1 MKIKKAVFPV
11 AGLGTR
17 FIPATKAM
25 AKEMLPV
32 VDKPIIQYAV
42 EEAFEAGIEHIIFVT
57 GRGKKALEDHFDRSF
72 EIEHALKEKGKL
84 DLLKQIQELVPKTG
98 TIIYTR
104 QNQPLGLGH
113 AIWCARDIVG
123 DEPFAVL
130 LADDLIQTDKPVL
143 SEMIKKFDR
152 LRASIVAV
160 MEVDKDQT
168 DKYGILDAR
177 QIEEDIVRIDDMFEK
192 EGIPFQVADKKK
204 LFEIEG
210 IKQLITLCREMAQSA
225 DIPDE
230 LKDCDSETWLK
241 FLCEKEGLNKMIQ
254 GDDKAQQAFE
264 ILLSIAGLHNDLKSF
279 LNALVLNQDADTL
292 EFNVEKVSLMTLH
305 AAKGLEFPV
314 VFVAGCEQGL
324 VPFAKD
330 GKNIDNIEEERRLFY
345 VAMTRAMDILCLT
358 YAKKRSIYGKSS
370 KRQRSIFI
378 KDIEK
383 KLTQV
388 EKSFVHLKAGKKEKQ
403 LELF

>member
-42 EEAFEAGIEHIIFVT
+42 EEAFAAGIEQIIFVT

-72 EIEHALKEKGKL
+72 EIEHSLMEKGKE

-143 SEMIKKFDR
+143 AEMVKKFDR
-152 LRASIVAV
+152 LRASMAAV
-160 MEVDKDQT
+160 MEIEKNQT
-168 DKYGILDAR
+168 DKYGILDA
-177 QIEEDIVRIDDMFEK
+177 QQVEEDIFRIDDM
-192 EGIPFQVADKKK
+192 
-204 LFEIEG
+204 
-210 IKQLITLCREMAQSA
+210 
-225 DIPDE
+225 
-230 LKDCDSETWLK
+230 
-241 FLCEKEGLNKMIQ
+241 
-254 GDDKAQQAFE
+254 
-264 ILLSIAGLHNDLKSF
+264 
-279 LNALVLNQDADTL
+279 
-292 EFNVEKVSLMTLH
+292 VEKPKPEDAPSNLAIVGRYILTPRIFQHLGKEK
-305 AAKGLEFPV
+305 KGAGGEIQLTDAMKALLKEQPIFGYKFHGKRFDCGDKVGFQMANLAFALERP
-314 VFVAGCEQGL
+314 
-324 VPFAKD
+324 D
-330 GKNIDNIEEERRLFY
+330 MRDRL
-345 VAMTRAMDILCLT
+345 IN
-358 YAKKRSIYGKSS
+358 
-370 KRQRSIFI
+370 FI
-378 KDIEK
+378 KEIQKD
-383 KLTQV
+383 V
-388 EKSFVHLKAGKKEKQ
+388 
-403 LELF
+403 

>member
-42 EEAFEAGIEHIIFVT
+42 EEAFAAGIEHIIFVT

-72 EIEHALKEKGKL
+72 EIEHTLMEKGKD
-84 DLLKQIQELVPKTG
+84 DLLKQIQELVPTTG

-143 SEMIKKFDR
+143 SEMVHKFDR
-152 LRASIVAV
+152 LRASMAAV

-168 DKYGILDAR
+168 DKYGILDAQ
-177 QIEEDIVRIDDMFEK
+177 QIENDIVRINDMIEK
-192 EGIPFQVADKKK
+192 PKPEDAPSNLAIIGRYILTPRIFHHLSKGKKGAGGEIQLTDAMKALLLEQPIFGYKFKGKRFDCGDKVGFQMANLAFALERPDMRGK
-204 LFEIEG
+204 LIAFIKEIE
-210 IKQLITLCREMAQSA
+210 
-225 DIPDE
+225 
-230 LKDCDSETWLK
+230 KD
-241 FLCEKEGLNKMIQ
+241 F
-254 GDDKAQQAFE
+254 
-264 ILLSIAGLHNDLKSF
+264 
-279 LNALVLNQDADTL
+279 
-292 EFNVEKVSLMTLH
+292 
-305 AAKGLEFPV
+305 
-314 VFVAGCEQGL
+314 
-324 VPFAKD
+324 
-330 GKNIDNIEEERRLFY
+330 
-345 VAMTRAMDILCLT
+345 
-358 YAKKRSIYGKSS
+358 
-370 KRQRSIFI
+370 
-378 KDIEK
+378 
-383 KLTQV
+383 
-388 EKSFVHLKAGKKEKQ
+388 
-403 LELF
+403 

>member
-42 EEAFEAGIEHIIFVT
+42 EEAFEAGIEQIIFVT

-72 EIEHALKEKGKL
+72 EIEHALQEKGKD

-143 SEMIKKFDR
+143 SEMVKKFDR
-152 LRASIVAV
+152 LRASIAAV
-160 MEVDKDQT
+160 MEVEKDQT
-168 DKYGILDAR
+168 DKYGILDGR
-177 QIEEDIVRIDDMFEK
+177 QVEKDIIRIDDMVEK
-192 EGIPFQVADKKK
+192 PN
-204 LFEIEG
+204 
-210 IKQLITLCREMAQSA
+210 
-225 DIPDE
+225 PDE
-230 LKDCDSETWLK
+230 APSNLAII
-241 FLCEKEGLNKMIQ
+241 GRY
-254 GDDKAQQAFE
+254 
-264 ILLSIAGLHNDLKSF
+264 ILTPK
-279 LNALVLNQDADTL
+279 
-292 EFNVEKVSLMTLH
+292 
-305 AAKGLEFPV
+305 
-314 VFVAGCEQGL
+314 
-324 VPFAKD
+324 
-330 GKNIDNIEEERRLFY
+330 
-345 VAMTRAMDILCLT
+345 
-358 YAKKRSIYGKSS
+358 
-370 KRQRSIFI
+370 IF
-378 KDIEK
+378 DY
-383 KLTQV
+383 L
-388 EKSFVHLKAGKKEKQ
+388 GKKEKGAGGEIQ
-403 LELF
+403 LTDAMKTLLKEQPIYGYKFKGKRFDCGDKAGFQMANLAFALERPDMRDKLIKFIKEIQKDF